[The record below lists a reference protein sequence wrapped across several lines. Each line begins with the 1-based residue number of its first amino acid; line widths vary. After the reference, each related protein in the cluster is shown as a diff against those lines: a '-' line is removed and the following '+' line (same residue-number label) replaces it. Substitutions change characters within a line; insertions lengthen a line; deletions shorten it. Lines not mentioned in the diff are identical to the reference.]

1 MCLCVYFASQTFC
14 FYRFRS
20 DGVVPTKTKIT
31 NAKPHLWKV
40 NIAKNLREI
49 GASYLDSRGRERSGR
64 VIKETC
70 PLNCIQKCSE
80 RIELEERQRIYQHY
94 WSLKSAEK
102 YAYISQ
108 MVERVQIK
116 RRRVPVDQESRRKF
130 TYNYFFHVAEPDSK
144 ELPVRLQVCKIFF
157 MNTLDIREKK
167 VYYYFKHLHNNAKGS
182 RKSQ

>member
-1 MCLCVYFASQTFC
+1 MQM
-14 FYRFRS
+14 
-20 DGVVPTKTKIT
+20 KKKIT

-40 NIAKNLREI
+40 NLAKSLREI

-64 VIKETC
+64 VLKETC
-70 PLNCIQKCSE
+70 NSNCFQKCSE

-108 MVERVQIK
+108 MVEPKQIK
-116 RRRVPVDQESRRKF
+116 RRRVPLDQESRRKF
-130 TYNYFFHVAEPDSK
+130 TYNYFFHVTEPGSN
-144 ELPVRLQVCKIFF
+144 ELPLRLQVCKIFF

-167 VYYYFKHLHNNAKGS
+167 VYYYFKHLHDNTTGAP
-182 RKSQ
+182 KSQ